1 MTSPRRGPAIAIA
14 QARPLPPTTPSLRA
28 PSIVPDA
35 GDLGGLG
42 FYDYAVRG
50 LKIAACL
57 LAGATV
63 ALAIVN
69 QQQANRAIPVIE
81 PATTETTA
89 PRNETV
95 VYRQAPKAVSAER
108 ADQAVVE
115 YNQQDDESPSYFQ
128 RIIHTI
134 SFFAPRTQDDKF
146 AAAPEPRPLIKVG
159 GFVAFPAKETAEP
172 DTAADSVM
180 RGPPPGKRGG
190 SIMDEVDKYL
200 WEVYLR
206 VPVKKDGSGD
216 FTWKDPAAAK
226 RMNISLQDYVI
237 GGMDPEFREQL
248 YHAGKAMD
256 AAGLEWSLLSAFRDD
271 YRQKL
276 ASGFK
281 ASVGNSLH
289 GGSRR
294 TGGYGHG
301 RAIDITGTDGSM
313 HDVWQWIDAHGAK
326 YGLYRPMPGNDPAHI
341 QQRGDWQKIAIN
353 LREAR
358 IHVADAGKGIGKD
371 KSKYANAR

>member
-1 MTSPRRGPAIAIA
+1 MPPNAPPFPAAA
-14 QARPLPPTTPSLRA
+14 SA
-28 PSIVPDA
+28 PNA
-35 GDLGGLG
+35 AELGGLG

-69 QQQANRAIPVIE
+69 QHQASVEIPAID
-81 PATTETTA
+81 PATTESIA
-89 PRNETV
+89 PTNQTV
-95 VYRQAPKAVSAER
+95 VYRQPRKVAPSEHVEE
-108 ADQAVVE
+108 AVVE
-115 YNQQDDESPSYFQ
+115 YNQQDDEAPSYFQ
-128 RIIHTI
+128 RIIHTV
-134 SFFAPRTQDDKF
+134 SFFAPRTADDKV

-159 GFVAFPAKETAEP
+159 GFVAFAPKENVEP
-172 DTAADSVM
+172 DAADGLIK
-180 RGPPPGKRGG
+180 GPPPRKRGG
-190 SIMDEVDKYL
+190 SMMDEVDEYL
-200 WEVYLR
+200 WEVYQR

-226 RMNISLQDYVI
+226 RINMGLQDYVI

-256 AAGLEWSLLSAFRDD
+256 AAGLEWSMLSAFRDD

-301 RAIDITGTDGSM
+301 RAIDITATDGNM
-313 HDVWQWIDAHGAK
+313 YEVWKWIDAHGAK

-341 QQRGDWQKIAIN
+341 QQRGDWQRIAN
-353 LREAR
+353 ALREAR
-358 IHVADAGKGIGKD
+358 VHVADAGKGKGKDRD
-371 KSKYANAR
+371 KSKYAHAK

>member
-1 MTSPRRGPAIAIA
+1 MTPLRRGPAIAIA

-28 PSIVPDA
+28 PSIVPDV

-69 QQQANRAIPVIE
+69 QQQANREIPVIE
-81 PATTETTA
+81 PATTESIT
-89 PRNETV
+89 PRNETI
-95 VYRQAPKAVSAER
+95 VYRQARKVAPAER
-108 ADQAVVE
+108 VDQAVVE
-115 YNQQDDESPSYFQ
+115 YNQQDDESPSYYQ
-128 RIIHTI
+128 RIVHTI
-134 SFFAPRTQDDKF
+134 SFLNPLSREDKV
-146 AAAPEPRPLIKVG
+146 AAVPEPRPLIKVG
-159 GFVAFPAKETAEP
+159 GFVAFPAKETAEA
-172 DTAADSVM
+172 DAADGIIK
-180 RGPPPGKRGG
+180 GPPPSKRGG
-190 SIMDEVDKYL
+190 SIMDEVDAYL

-226 RMNISLQDYVI
+226 RVNMSLQDYVI

-341 QQRGDWQKIAIN
+341 QQRGDWHKVALA

-358 IHVADAGKGIGKD
+358 VHVADAGKGKA
-371 KSKYANAR
+371 KSKYATAK

>member
-1 MTSPRRGPAIAIA
+1 MTSPRRAPAIAVA
-14 QARPLPPTTPSLRA
+14 QARPPTTSSLRA

-35 GDLGGLG
+35 GELGGLG

-69 QQQANRAIPVIE
+69 QQQANREIPVIE
-81 PATTETTA
+81 PATTETIA

-95 VYRQAPKAVSAER
+95 VYRQATKAER
-108 ADQAVVE
+108 AEEAVVE

-134 SFFAPRTQDDKF
+134 SFFAPRTQDDKVV
-146 AAAPEPRPLIKVG
+146 AAPEPRPLIKVG
-159 GFVAFPAKETAEP
+159 GFVAFAPKENVEP
-172 DTAADSVM
+172 DAADGVIK
-180 RGPPPGKRGG
+180 GPPPSKRGG
-190 SIMDEVDKYL
+190 SIMDEVDAYL

-226 RMNISLQDYVI
+226 RVNMSLQDYVI

-341 QQRGDWQKIAIN
+341 QQRGDWNKIALA
-353 LREAR
+353 LRQAR
-358 IHVADAGKGIGKD
+358 VHVADAGKGKP

>member
-1 MTSPRRGPAIAIA
+1 VTPPRRGAIAIA
-14 QARPLPPTTPSLRA
+14 QARPLPPNAPPFPATAVA
-28 PSIVPDA
+28 PSTGEVD
-35 GDLGGLG
+35 GLG

-69 QQQANRAIPVIE
+69 QHQASVEIPAIDPT
-81 PATTETTA
+81 TTESIA
-89 PRNETV
+89 PSNQTI
-95 VYRQAPKAVSAER
+95 VYRQPRKVAPAEHVEE
-108 ADQAVVE
+108 AVVE
-115 YNQQDDESPSYFQ
+115 YNQQDDEAPSYFQ
-128 RIIHTI
+128 RIIHTV
-134 SFFAPRTQDDKF
+134 SFFAPRTQDDKV
-146 AAAPEPRPLIKVG
+146 AAAPESRPLIKVG
-159 GFVAFPAKETAEP
+159 GFVAFAPKENVEP
-172 DTAADSVM
+172 DAADGNIKV
-180 RGPPPGKRGG
+180 PPPRKRGG
-190 SIMDEVDKYL
+190 SMMDEVDEYL
-200 WEVYLR
+200 WEVYQR

-226 RMNISLQDYVI
+226 RINMGLQDYVI

-256 AAGLEWSLLSAFRDD
+256 AAGLEWSMLSAFRDD

-301 RAIDITGTDGSM
+301 RAIDITATDGNM
-313 HDVWQWIDAHGAK
+313 YEVWKWIDAHGAK

-341 QQRGDWQKIAIN
+341 QQRGDWQRIAIA

-358 IHVADAGKGIGKD
+358 THVADAGKGRD
-371 KSKYANAR
+371 KAKYAHAK